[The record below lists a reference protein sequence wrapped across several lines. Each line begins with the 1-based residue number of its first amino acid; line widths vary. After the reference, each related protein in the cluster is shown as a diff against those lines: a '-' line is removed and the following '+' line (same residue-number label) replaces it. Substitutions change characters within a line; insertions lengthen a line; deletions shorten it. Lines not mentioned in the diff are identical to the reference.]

1 MDVILRFQWEI
12 LIALEVLSWIF
23 LILFGLVRYLFDKR
37 RLGSIFIFL
46 FVVLIAIEAIIGWLI
61 YQETGEV
68 SNFQVIITVFVLY
81 AITFGVSDFKKL
93 DRWMRKQI
101 GKWRGVELLT
111 DEDIEII
118 NKEKDPKHIARKYRY
133 SSLIHLLV
141 FVVVQALFWVYGTNN
156 AQEILMFAKN
166 LTWIGTD
173 NIAETPYTNETIY
186 WISIVWGIIFIID
199 FIYSWSYT
207 IFPSNSKG

>member
-111 DEDIEII
+111 DEDMEII